1 MRFEF
6 VAKHRGIWPVSW
18 ICEALGVS
26 RSGFHAWLVRAPS
39 AGARSDEAFG
49 ARVRASFISSYR
61 TYGARR
67 VWHDL
72 LAEGLSC
79 GLHRIG
85 RLMRVHGLKA
95 RPRRRG
101 LPKDDGL
108 RSVIADNLLD
118 RQFTAE
124 APNQRWIAD
133 FTYIWTAEGW
143 LYVAVVID
151 LFSRR
156 VVGWSM
162 SDTMAAQLVTD
173 ALMMAI
179 WRRGKPD
186 ALLHHSDQGSQYTS
200 EKFQRLM
207 ADNGVTCSMSRSGN
221 VWDNAAMES
230 FFSSL
235 KTERIGRKTYRTR
248 NHAKADVF
256 DYIERFYNPTRRHST
271 LGYLSPMDFERQA
284 QVAYLVSIGPAAA
297 QSTRWRSRLKWLWT
311 LAWTEANFRN
321 VRICRNRSIARS
333 RRRNDR
339 WLFSTRV
346 LASGPTS
353 CLSRQPKRAQGNR
366 IARRPGHVRRRL
378 RSGRRRSCAV
388 HRW

>member
-1 MRFEF
+1 MQRRKFSREFKLEAVKLVRERGVSVSQAARDLDLHENVLRKWVREEAADPGSAFPGDGEMKPESQEIERLRRELARMKAERDILKKAGGLLRQGLDMRFEF

-39 AGARSDEAFG
+39 ARARSDEEFG

-72 LAEGLSC
+72 LAGGLSC
-79 GLHRIG
+79 GLHRIE

-118 RQFTAE
+118 RQFSAE

-162 SDTMAAQLVTD
+162 SDTMTAQLVTD

-235 KTERIGRKTYRTR
+235 KTERIGRKIYRTR

-284 QVAYLVSIGPAAA
+284 QVA
-297 QSTRWRSRLKWLWT
+297 
-311 LAWTEANFRN
+311 
-321 VRICRNRSIARS
+321 
-333 RRRNDR
+333 
-339 WLFSTRV
+339 
-346 LASGPTS
+346 
-353 CLSRQPKRAQGNR
+353 
-366 IARRPGHVRRRL
+366 
-378 RSGRRRSCAV
+378 
-388 HRW
+388 